1 MPSDAEPRQ
10 EKSNARKGHSL
21 QWKEV
26 IYKTKVPKIK
36 VMPSYAKPRQEKT
49 KCKPIE
55 MHNHVMC
62 LQTIE
67 NKAMLMHS
75 NHRPNQ
81 CFQAIQGQ
89 HARAQQRNQHVEN
102 QWLQQNS
109 KQVRAHKAQD
119 QTIK

>member
-1 MPSDAEPRQ
+1 MPSYAEPRQ
-10 EKSNARKGHSL
+10 EKPNARKGHSL

-36 VMPSYAKPRQEKT
+36 VMPSYAKPRQEKI

-67 NKAMLMHS
+67 NHPCGCTQIEAKINAS
-75 NHRPNQ
+75 NNEAKPNL
-81 CFQAIQGQ
+81 
-89 HARAQQRNQHVEN
+89 QRNKI
-102 QWLQQNS
+102 S
-109 KQVRAHKAQD
+109 KQNNPVRGK
-119 QTIK
+119 